1 MDVSALS
8 QHMTGK
14 SQSGDRQIAEL
25 ADRQHRVV
33 ALWQL
38 VQLGFDTGAIEGRV
52 ERGRLYRVHQGVYAV
67 GHRKLEW
74 RGILMAAVLACGP
87 RAVLSHRSAARLWG
101 IRPDSRRDVDVTVPS
116 RGAHRRKGIQP
127 HSVRKLD
134 PRDVTVIDGIPVA
147 SLARTLL
154 DLAEVAPKDHVV
166 RAITEA
172 ERRWIIDLKDLEDT
186 MARSP
191 GRRGRKPLREILA
204 DAVIEPH
211 TREELE
217 ARFLELCREAGLPK
231 PKVNVLVEGKLVDAV
246 WPEQKLI
253 VELDGWAFHRQRKAF
268 EDDRER
274 DVTLLLAGYRVVRI
288 TWRQLTRNPDTVIAR
303 LRALL

>member
-1 MDVSALS
+1 
-8 QHMTGK
+8 MTGK